1 MATSVKKLNTKG
13 SEKEAEAV
21 VAEPAKTTEADGFV
35 PHTKVHETAAGV
47 AAETEPART
56 RDRQGL
62 DEKTLIAIYRTM
74 YLSRRIDD
82 KEIQLKG
89 QNKIFFQIS
98 GAGHE
103 AVLTAAALAMKPKYD
118 WFFPYYRDR
127 ALMLG
132 LGMTAQEM
140 LWGAV
145 GAEVDPNSHARQMPS
160 HWGHKDLNVPS
171 QSSCTGSQALHAVG
185 AAEASYRASISD
197 ELKGLVTGFK
207 GDEVVYMSV
216 GDGTTSEGEW
226 WESLS
231 SACTMKL
238 PVIFVVED
246 NGYAISTPVEVN
258 TAGGDISKLV
268 TGFPGLFIQ
277 KIDGTDPLASYAAFR
292 EAVEYCR
299 ARKGPAFIHAKV
311 IRPYSHS
318 LSDDEKL
325 YRPTE
330 ELEADASIDPIKT
343 YAEFLMS
350 EGICSSEQLEAL
362 RKEVD
367 DEVNKAADI
376 AIETPQPA
384 PETAYRNVFSPDV
397 DPTDRSLFDTEEGAE
412 LSGNPGTMVDLIN
425 RCMHEEM
432 ERDARIVVFGED
444 VADCSREE
452 YLDQVKGKGGV
463 FKVTANLQRKFGS
476 ARVFNSPLAEANII
490 GRAVGL
496 SLRGL
501 KPVVEIQFF
510 DYIFPAMHQIRN
522 EVAVMRWRSD
532 GDSKCPMVM
541 RVPVGGYLKGGAVY
555 HSQSGTTLFAHT
567 PGLRIVYPSNALDA
581 NGLLRTSIRCD
592 DPVMFLEHKH
602 LYRQVY
608 NKSAYPD
615 KDFLI
620 PFGKARKVREG
631 SDVTIVTFGA
641 LVERSNQA
649 AKRLEQQDITVD
661 LVDLR
666 TLVPYDWEA
675 IAESVKK
682 TSRVIVAHE
691 DPLSYGYGAEIAA
704 RISDE
709 LFEYL
714 DAPVKRV
721 AATDTFVA
729 YAPQVEDFIL
739 PQSEDVEKAVQ
750 ELMKY

>member
-1 MATSVKKLNTKG
+1 MGT
-13 SEKEAEAV
+13 V
-21 VAEPAKTTEADGFV
+21 VAEPAKVTEADGFV
-35 PHTKVHETAAGV
+35 PEEKVQQTAKTA
-47 AAETEPART
+47 AAETAVARS
-56 RDRQGL
+56 RDRHGL
-62 DEKTLIAIYRTM
+62 DEKALVGIYRTM
-74 YLSRRIDD
+74 YMSRRIDD

-127 ALMLG
+127 ALMIG

-140 LWGAV
+140 LYGSV

-185 AAEASYRASISD
+185 AAEATYRASMVK
-197 ELKGLVTGFK
+197 ELQNLVTGFK

-226 WESLS
+226 WEALN

-258 TAGGDISKLV
+258 TPGGDISKLV
-268 TGFPGLFIQ
+268 TGFPGLHIQ
-277 KIDGTDPLASYAAFR
+277 KIDGTDPLASYAAFKT
-292 EAVEYCR
+292 AVEYCR
-299 ARKGPAFIHAKV
+299 ERKGPAFIHAKV

-325 YRPTE
+325 YRPHE
-330 ELEADASIDPIKT
+330 ELEADAAIDPLKT
-343 YAEFLMS
+343 YAEFLMT
-350 EGICSSEQLEAL
+350 EGITSSEELELL
-362 RKEVD
+362 RKQID

-384 PETAYRNVFSPDV
+384 PETAYRNVYSPDI
-397 DPTDRSLFDTEEGAE
+397 DPTDRALFDTEDGAE
-412 LSGNPGTMVDLIN
+412 LSGNPGTVVDLIN

-432 ERDARIVVFGED
+432 ERDPRIIVFGED

-476 ARVFNSPLAEANII
+476 ARVFNSPLAEANIV

-608 NKSAYPD
+608 NKSAYPG

-631 SDVTIVTFGA
+631 NDVTIVTFGA

-649 AKRLEQQDITVD
+649 AKRLEQQGITVD
-661 LVDLR
+661 LIDLR

-714 DAPVKRV
+714 DAPVRRV

-739 PQSEDVEKAVQ
+739 PQSEDVEKAVL
-750 ELMKY
+750 ELMNY